1 MLIFR
6 TTNRG
11 YTSKIYG
18 DGITARSVKADDIV
32 LLTDYESNITVK
44 IAYYDINDNFL
55 GLYNFTNLAPGSVYG
70 AYTMSHDAAYLAYL
84 HTIPSAVIANRGL
97 LKFSFQFIDANGVV
111 KNTPVFTENISDS
124 VYTIDSDT
132 QPTIVL
138 DNRYWPIANTNQ
150 VGLVKVDGTTITA
163 DADGTIHSAGG
174 TGDITELKGN
184 IDAHTANLLNPT
196 ITNATLKEVIDA
208 SAATVNGGILNAV
221 ELKGTIQAD
230 AAEINNITLN
240 EAAINNAT
248 FTGNLVGNG
257 SHIEGFTFAGVID
270 KTTEV
275 PTMGTSAKSVA
286 TKGYADNVLK
296 DAKAYADSV
305 SHGATAYVYT
315 DEAALYSRMTI
326 NRSEF
331 GEGQYEYSITEIK
344 DINDVVINLDTL
356 SLGTNFLFETG
367 DGSRWLAK
375 KVFFS
380 SEMLDV
386 NASTT
391 KAMFFKLYD
400 NDSTNYV
407 SKTEF
412 NNTTADLQ
420 NQITATDTKI
430 DTVNT
435 TLSAITGELTTQLE
449 AETNNREAADT
460 AINTT
465 IDNLSAAM
473 PTDIQGSGNK
483 IYLVHDGTKLT
494 PQTDVEFKT
503 VNGVSIIGSGN
514 IPAGSST
521 TTVVIDAP
529 ADATNGNLTASQLAT
544 LRENKGNLLEF
555 NNEIYYLNDDEHN
568 SGSLIYTHSGYN
580 AGVSG
585 MRKYISITIATAAWT
600 LIIEDS
606 SNKLDKVSTTTTY
619 SQAYI
624 KTASGS
630 QQMVNVADSVVVS
643 SIPYRSATGTI
654 KTADPEVDE
663 DAATLKWVNSN
674 AKVSNVEVADNTAAI
689 KNELGD
695 SLATFSLKTVNGN
708 SLFGS
713 GDIAVEGGGSGGGG
727 VEVIEK
733 TANQDGTFTAPLTA
747 DEFNKLVANTAIL
760 KLTYMM
766 YGFLPVIVNL
776 ANPVSATVQNNTT
789 LAYTVGVP
797 LALNVVLL
805 PTITSTDLTK
815 IDLSIQI
822 KDSTPITATG
832 NDDKYDSI
840 SDYPL
845 LGFAEDVADVPQ
857 LAIPKSFLIGSCLY
871 SNGTWNWDS
880 PSGVGIV
887 SDKYLDSWLTHINFY
902 TTDINATTLEAILL
916 IKTESTLPGAEA
928 YKRYSTIVH
937 IGGTNT
943 ESSSGKLGS
952 EGLFTVYD
960 TTTHKPIYITFEVV
974 GDLTNHLQIPTFKA
988 YQDGAEITT
997 TFLTKVYGIEFYLL

>member
-111 KNTPVFTENISDS
+111 KNTPIFTENISDS

-174 TGDITELKGN
+174 VGDITELKGN

-257 SHIEGFTFAGVID
+257 SHIEGFTFAGAID

-286 TKGYADNVLK
+286 TKGYADAVLV
-296 DAKAYADSV
+296 DAKAYADNI
-305 SHGATAYVYT
+305 SHGATAYVYS

-344 DINDVVINLDTL
+344 DINDTIINLDTL
-356 SLGTNFLFETG
+356 NLGTNFLFETG

-375 KVFFS
+375 KIFFS
-380 SEMLDV
+380 SEVLDV
-386 NASTT
+386 IAAAT

-412 NNTTADLQ
+412 NATTADLQ
-420 NQITATDTKI
+420 SQITAADNKI

-460 AINTT
+460 AINNT

-521 TTVVIDAP
+521 TIVVIDAP

-555 NNEIYYLNDDEHN
+555 NNEIYYLNDDEHKP
-568 SGSLIYTHSGYN
+568 GSLVYTCLTYN
-580 AGVSG
+580 DTNETLI
-585 MRKYISITIATAAWT
+585 KFITIN
-600 LIIEDS
+600 DS
-606 SNKLDKVSTTTTY
+606 TREW
-619 SQAYI
+619 Q
-624 KTASGS
+624 
-630 QQMVNVADSVVVS
+630 
-643 SIPYRSATGTI
+643 
-654 KTADPEVDE
+654 
-663 DAATLKWVNSN
+663 
-674 AKVSNVEVADNTAAI
+674 
-689 KNELGD
+689 
-695 SLATFSLKTVNGN
+695 LATKK
-708 SLFGS
+708 
-713 GDIAVEGGGSGGGG
+713 VEGGGSGGGG

-747 DEFNKLVANTAIL
+747 DEFNKLAANTATL

-766 YGFLPVIVNL
+766 YSFLPVIVNL

-789 LAYTVGVP
+789 LAYTVGIP

-845 LGFAEDVADVPQ
+845 LGFVEDVADVPQ

-871 SNGTWNWDS
+871 SNGTWN
-880 PSGVGIV
+880 
-887 SDKYLDSWLTHINFY
+887 
-902 TTDINATTLEAILL
+902 
-916 IKTESTLPGAEA
+916 
-928 YKRYSTIVH
+928 
-937 IGGTNT
+937 
-943 ESSSGKLGS
+943 
-952 EGLFTVYD
+952 
-960 TTTHKPIYITFEVV
+960 
-974 GDLTNHLQIPTFKA
+974 
-988 YQDGAEITT
+988 
-997 TFLTKVYGIEFYLL
+997 

>member
-1 MLIFR
+1 
-6 TTNRG
+6 
-11 YTSKIYG
+11 
-18 DGITARSVKADDIV
+18 
-32 LLTDYESNITVK
+32 
-44 IAYYDINDNFL
+44 
-55 GLYNFTNLAPGSVYG
+55 
-70 AYTMSHDAAYLAYL
+70 MSHDAAYLAYL

-97 LKFSFQFIDANGVV
+97 LKFSFQFIDANGVI
-111 KNTPVFTENISDS
+111 KNTPIFTENISDS

-174 TGDITELKGN
+174 IGDITELKGN

-230 AAEINNITLN
+230 AAEINNPTLN

-257 SHIEGFTFAGVID
+257 AHIEGFTFAGAID

-286 TKGYADNVLK
+286 TKGYADAVLE
-296 DAKAYADSV
+296 DAKAYADSI
-305 SHGATAYVYT
+305 SHGATAYVYS

-326 NRSEF
+326 SRSEF

-344 DINDVVINLDTL
+344 DINDTIINLDTL
-356 SLGTNFLFETG
+356 NLGTNFLFETG

-380 SEMLDV
+380 SEALDV
-386 NASTT
+386 NAATT

-412 NNTTADLQ
+412 NTTTANLQ
-420 NQITATDTKI
+420 SQITAADNKI

-449 AETNNREAADT
+449 TETNNREAADT
-460 AINTT
+460 AINDT
-465 IDNLSAAM
+465 INNLSAAM
-473 PTDIQGSGNK
+473 PTDIEGNGNK

-521 TTVVIDAP
+521 TVVVIDAP

-555 NNEIYYLNDDEHN
+555 NNEIYYLNDDEHKP
-568 SGSLIYTHSGYN
+568 GVLIYTHSGYN

-619 SQAYI
+619 AQAYV

-643 SIPYRSATGTI
+643 SIPYRSASGTI
-654 KTADPEVDE
+654 KTADPVDDE
-663 DAATLKWVNSN
+663 DAATLKWVNRN

-695 SLATFSLKTVNGN
+695 TLGSFSLKTVNGN

-713 GDIAVEGGGSGGGG
+713 GDIAVSGGGS
-727 VEVIEK
+727 
-733 TANQDGTFTAPLTA
+733 TFTLLSNLTA
-747 DEFNKLVANTAIL
+747 SAGVSDT
-760 KLTYMM
+760 TY
-766 YGFLPVIVNL
+766 
-776 ANPVSATVQNNTT
+776 A
-789 LAYTVGVP
+789 
-797 LALNVVLL
+797 
-805 PTITSTDLTK
+805 
-815 IDLSIQI
+815 
-822 KDSTPITATG
+822 
-832 NDDKYDSI
+832 
-840 SDYPL
+840 DYPL
-845 LGFAEDVADVPQ
+845 RFDFTVAGLTTSDMVEAVLSVAD
-857 LAIPKSFLIGSCLY
+857 A
-871 SNGTWNWDS
+871 T
-880 PSGVGIV
+880 SG
-887 SDKYLDSWLTHINFY
+887 NF
-902 TTDINATTLEAILL
+902 A
-916 IKTESTLPGAEA
+916 P
-928 YKRYSTIVH
+928 
-937 IGGTNT
+937 
-943 ESSSGKLGS
+943 
-952 EGLFTVYD
+952 
-960 TTTHKPIYITFEVV
+960 
-974 GDLTNHLQIPTFKA
+974 
-988 YQDGAEITT
+988 ITT
-997 TFLTKVYGIEFYLL
+997 TVDGKFSIYGKTGSSLSSSINAIVFKGGN

>member
-55 GLYNFTNLAPGSVYG
+55 GLYNFTNLSPGSVYG

-97 LKFSFQFIDANGVV
+97 LKFSFQFIDANGVI
-111 KNTPVFTENISDS
+111 KNTPIFTENIADS

-230 AAEINNITLN
+230 ESEINNITLN

-257 SHIEGFTFAGVID
+257 SHMEGFTFAGAIA

-286 TKGYADNVLK
+286 TKGYADAVLV
-296 DAKAYADSV
+296 DAKAYADSI
-305 SHGATAYVYT
+305 SHGATAYVYG
-315 DEAALYSRMTI
+315 DEAALYSRMTVVC
-326 NRSEF
+326 SEF

-344 DINDVVINLDTL
+344 DINDVVINLDAL
-356 SLGTNFLFETG
+356 NLGTNFLFESG

-375 KVFFS
+375 KFFFS
-380 SEMLDV
+380 SEMLNPNDD
-386 NASTT
+386 AT

-412 NNTTADLQ
+412 NSTTADLQ
-420 NQITATDTKI
+420 SQITAADNKI

-473 PTDIQGSGNK
+473 PTDIRGEGNK

-514 IPAGSST
+514 IPAGGGST
-521 TTVVIDAP
+521 TVVVIDAP

-555 NNEIYYLNDDEHN
+555 NNEIYYLNDDEHKP
-568 SGSLIYTHSGYN
+568 GSLVYTCLTYN
-580 AGVSG
+580 DTNETLI
-585 MRKYISITIATAAWT
+585 KFITIN
-600 LIIEDS
+600 DS
-606 SNKLDKVSTTTTY
+606 TREWQLTT
-619 SQAYI
+619 
-624 KTASGS
+624 K
-630 QQMVNVADSVVVS
+630 
-643 SIPYRSATGTI
+643 
-654 KTADPEVDE
+654 K
-663 DAATLKWVNSN
+663 
-674 AKVSNVEVADNTAAI
+674 
-689 KNELGD
+689 
-695 SLATFSLKTVNGN
+695 
-708 SLFGS
+708 
-713 GDIAVEGGGSGGGG
+713 VEGGGSGGGG

-733 TANQDGTFTAPLTA
+733 TANQNGTFTAPLTA
-747 DEFNKLVANTAIL
+747 DEFNKLAANTATL

-789 LAYTVGVP
+789 LAYAVGVP

-805 PTITSTDLTK
+805 PTIVSTDLTK

-840 SDYPL
+840 SDYPYQAL
-845 LGFAEDVADVPQ
+845 LKMQ
-857 LAIPKSFLIGSCLY
+857 QMFLNLQ
-871 SNGTWNWDS
+871 
-880 PSGVGIV
+880 
-887 SDKYLDSWLTHINFY
+887 YLSH
-902 TTDINATTLEAILL
+902 
-916 IKTESTLPGAEA
+916 S
-928 YKRYSTIVH
+928 
-937 IGGTNT
+937 
-943 ESSSGKLGS
+943 
-952 EGLFTVYD
+952 
-960 TTTHKPIYITFEVV
+960 
-974 GDLTNHLQIPTFKA
+974 
-988 YQDGAEITT
+988 
-997 TFLTKVYGIEFYLL
+997 

>member
-97 LKFSFQFIDANGVV
+97 LKFSFQFIDANSVI
-111 KNTPVFTENISDS
+111 KNTPIFTENIADS

-150 VGLVKVDGTTITA
+150 VGLVKVDGTTVTV

-174 TGDITELKGN
+174 AGDITELKGD

-196 ITNATLKEVIDA
+196 ITNATLK
-208 SAATVNGGILNAV
+208 ATITNTGTIEGGILKDV
-221 ELKGTIQAD
+221 DLKGTIQAD
-230 AAEINNITLN
+230 AAELNNPTLN

-248 FTGNLVGNG
+248 FTGNLIGNG
-257 SHIEGFTFAGVID
+257 SHIEGFTFAGAID

-286 TKGYADNVLK
+286 TKGYADAVLE
-296 DAKAYADSV
+296 DAKAYADSI
-305 SHGATAYVYT
+305 SHGATAYVYS

-344 DINDVVINLDTL
+344 DINDTIINLDTL
-356 SLGTNFLFETG
+356 NLGTNFLFETG

-375 KVFFS
+375 KIFFS
-380 SEMLDV
+380 SEVLDV

-412 NNTTADLQ
+412 NTKVDDLQ
-420 NQITATDTKI
+420 GQITAADSKI
-430 DTVNT
+430 DNVNT
-435 TLSAITGELTTQLE
+435 NLSAITGELTTNLE
-449 AETNNREAADT
+449 TETNNREAADT

-465 IDNLSAAM
+465 IENLSKAM
-473 PTDIQGSGNK
+473 PTDIKGNGNK

-503 VNGVSIIGSGN
+503 VNGTSIIGSGN
-514 IPAGSST
+514 IKVEGSST
-521 TTVVIDAP
+521 TVVVIDAP

-568 SGSLIYTHSGYN
+568 PGLLVYTYSGYN
-580 AGVSG
+580 EGVSG
-585 MRKYISITIATAAWT
+585 MRKYISVTIATAA
-600 LIIEDS
+600 
-606 SNKLDKVSTTTTY
+606 
-619 SQAYI
+619 
-624 KTASGS
+624 
-630 QQMVNVADSVVVS
+630 
-643 SIPYRSATGTI
+643 
-654 KTADPEVDE
+654 
-663 DAATLKWVNSN
+663 
-674 AKVSNVEVADNTAAI
+674 
-689 KNELGD
+689 
-695 SLATFSLKTVNGN
+695 
-708 SLFGS
+708 
-713 GDIAVEGGGSGGGG
+713 
-727 VEVIEK
+727 
-733 TANQDGTFTAPLTA
+733 
-747 DEFNKLVANTAIL
+747 
-760 KLTYMM
+760 
-766 YGFLPVIVNL
+766 
-776 ANPVSATVQNNTT
+776 
-789 LAYTVGVP
+789 
-797 LALNVVLL
+797 
-805 PTITSTDLTK
+805 
-815 IDLSIQI
+815 
-822 KDSTPITATG
+822 
-832 NDDKYDSI
+832 
-840 SDYPL
+840 
-845 LGFAEDVADVPQ
+845 
-857 LAIPKSFLIGSCLY
+857 
-871 SNGTWNWDS
+871 
-880 PSGVGIV
+880 
-887 SDKYLDSWLTHINFY
+887 
-902 TTDINATTLEAILL
+902 
-916 IKTESTLPGAEA
+916 
-928 YKRYSTIVH
+928 
-937 IGGTNT
+937 
-943 ESSSGKLGS
+943 
-952 EGLFTVYD
+952 
-960 TTTHKPIYITFEVV
+960 
-974 GDLTNHLQIPTFKA
+974 
-988 YQDGAEITT
+988 
-997 TFLTKVYGIEFYLL
+997 

>member
-111 KNTPVFTENISDS
+111 KNTPIFTENISDS

-132 QPTIVL
+132 QPTVVL

-184 IDAHTANLLNPT
+184 IDAHAANLLNPT

-230 AAEINNITLN
+230 AAEINNLTLN

-257 SHIEGFTFAGVID
+257 SHIEGFTFAGAID

-286 TKGYADNVLK
+286 TKGYADAVLK
-296 DAKAYADSV
+296 DAKDYADSI
-305 SHGATAYVYT
+305 SHGATAYVYS
-315 DEAALYSRMTI
+315 DEAALYSRMTVV
-326 NRSEF
+326 RSEF

-356 SLGTNFLFETG
+356 NLGTNFLFETG

-375 KVFFS
+375 KIFFS
-380 SEMLDV
+380 SEALDV

-412 NNTTADLQ
+412 NTTTADLQ
-420 NQITATDTKI
+420 GQITAADNKI

-449 AETNNREAADT
+449 TETNNREAADT
-460 AINTT
+460 AINDT
-465 IDNLSAAM
+465 INNLSAAM
-473 PTDIQGSGNK
+473 PTDIKGDGNK

-514 IPAGSST
+514 IAAGGGAAT
-521 TTVVIDAP
+521 TVVVIDAP

-555 NNEIYYLNDDEHN
+555 NNEIYYLNDDEHKP
-568 SGSLIYTHSGYN
+568 GSLVYTHSGYN
-580 AGVSG
+580 EGVSG

-619 SQAYI
+619 AQAYV
-624 KTASGS
+624 KAAGGS
-630 QQMVNVADSVVVS
+630 QQMINVADSVVVR
-643 SIPYRSATGTI
+643 SIPYRSASGTI
-654 KTADPEVDE
+654 KTADPVDDE
-663 DAATLKWVNSN
+663 DAATLKWVNRN

-695 SLATFSLKTVNGN
+695 TLGSFSLKTVNGN
-708 SLFGS
+708 SLFGT
-713 GDIAVEGGGSGGGG
+713 GDIAVSGGGS
-727 VEVIEK
+727 
-733 TANQDGTFTAPLTA
+733 TFTLLSNLTA
-747 DEFNKLVANTAIL
+747 STGVADT
-760 KLTYMM
+760 TY
-766 YGFLPVIVNL
+766 
-776 ANPVSATVQNNTT
+776 A
-789 LAYTVGVP
+789 
-797 LALNVVLL
+797 
-805 PTITSTDLTK
+805 
-815 IDLSIQI
+815 
-822 KDSTPITATG
+822 
-832 NDDKYDSI
+832 
-840 SDYPL
+840 DYPL
-845 LGFAEDVADVPQ
+845 RFDFTVAGLTTSDMVEAVLSVAD
-857 LAIPKSFLIGSCLY
+857 A
-871 SNGTWNWDS
+871 T
-880 PSGVGIV
+880 SG
-887 SDKYLDSWLTHINFY
+887 NF
-902 TTDINATTLEAILL
+902 A
-916 IKTESTLPGAEA
+916 P
-928 YKRYSTIVH
+928 
-937 IGGTNT
+937 
-943 ESSSGKLGS
+943 
-952 EGLFTVYD
+952 
-960 TTTHKPIYITFEVV
+960 
-974 GDLTNHLQIPTFKA
+974 
-988 YQDGAEITT
+988 ITT
-997 TFLTKVYGIEFYLL
+997 TVDGKFSIYGKTGSSLSSSINAIVFKGGSN

>member
-97 LKFSFQFIDANGVV
+97 LKFSFQFIDANGVI

-132 QPTIVL
+132 QPTVVL

-174 TGDITELKGN
+174 VGDITELKGN

-230 AAEINNITLN
+230 AAEINNLTLN

-248 FTGNLVGNG
+248 FTGSLIGNG
-257 SHIEGFTFAGVID
+257 SHIEGFTFAGAID

-286 TKGYADNVLK
+286 TKGYADAVLV
-296 DAKAYADSV
+296 DAKAYADSI
-305 SHGATAYVYT
+305 SHGATAYVYG
-315 DEAALYSRMTI
+315 DEAALYSRMTVV
-326 NRSEF
+326 RSEF

-344 DINDVVINLDTL
+344 DVNDTIINLDTL
-356 SLGTNFLFETG
+356 NLGTNFLFETG

-375 KVFFS
+375 KMFFS
-380 SEMLDV
+380 SEVLDV
-386 NASTT
+386 NANTT

-412 NNTTADLQ
+412 NSTTANLQ
-420 NQITATDTKI
+420 SQITATDNKI
-430 DTVNT
+430 DNVNT

-465 IDNLSAAM
+465 INNLSAAM
-473 PTDIQGSGNK
+473 PTDIQGNGNK
-483 IYLVHDGTKLT
+483 IYLVHNGTKLT

-514 IPAGSST
+514 ITAGGSAT
-521 TTVVIDAP
+521 TTVVVIDAP

-568 SGSLIYTHSGYN
+568 SGSLVYTHSGYN
-580 AGVSG
+580 TGVSG
-585 MRKYISITIATAAWT
+585 MRKYISITIATAA
-600 LIIEDS
+600 
-606 SNKLDKVSTTTTY
+606 
-619 SQAYI
+619 
-624 KTASGS
+624 
-630 QQMVNVADSVVVS
+630 
-643 SIPYRSATGTI
+643 
-654 KTADPEVDE
+654 
-663 DAATLKWVNSN
+663 
-674 AKVSNVEVADNTAAI
+674 
-689 KNELGD
+689 
-695 SLATFSLKTVNGN
+695 
-708 SLFGS
+708 
-713 GDIAVEGGGSGGGG
+713 
-727 VEVIEK
+727 
-733 TANQDGTFTAPLTA
+733 
-747 DEFNKLVANTAIL
+747 
-760 KLTYMM
+760 
-766 YGFLPVIVNL
+766 
-776 ANPVSATVQNNTT
+776 
-789 LAYTVGVP
+789 
-797 LALNVVLL
+797 
-805 PTITSTDLTK
+805 
-815 IDLSIQI
+815 
-822 KDSTPITATG
+822 
-832 NDDKYDSI
+832 
-840 SDYPL
+840 
-845 LGFAEDVADVPQ
+845 
-857 LAIPKSFLIGSCLY
+857 
-871 SNGTWNWDS
+871 
-880 PSGVGIV
+880 
-887 SDKYLDSWLTHINFY
+887 
-902 TTDINATTLEAILL
+902 
-916 IKTESTLPGAEA
+916 
-928 YKRYSTIVH
+928 
-937 IGGTNT
+937 
-943 ESSSGKLGS
+943 
-952 EGLFTVYD
+952 
-960 TTTHKPIYITFEVV
+960 
-974 GDLTNHLQIPTFKA
+974 
-988 YQDGAEITT
+988 
-997 TFLTKVYGIEFYLL
+997 

>member
-84 HTIPSAVIANRGL
+84 HTIPSAVIANPGL

-111 KNTPVFTENISDS
+111 KNTPVFTENIVDS

-150 VGLVKVDGTTITA
+150 VGLVKVDGITITA

-174 TGDITELKGN
+174 SGDITELKGN

-208 SAATVNGGILNAV
+208 SAATVNGGVLNAV

-248 FTGNLVGNG
+248 FTGNLIGNG
-257 SHIEGFTFAGVID
+257 SHIEGFTFAGAID

-296 DAKAYADSV
+296 DAKAYADSI
-305 SHGATAYVYT
+305 SHGATAYVYG

-326 NRSEF
+326 SRSEF
-331 GEGQYEYSITEIK
+331 GEGQYEYNITEIK
-344 DINDVVINLDTL
+344 DINDTIINLDTL
-356 SLGTNFLFETG
+356 NLGTNFLFETG

-380 SEMLDV
+380 SEVLDV

-412 NNTTADLQ
+412 NTTTANLQ
-420 NQITATDTKI
+420 GQITAADNKI

-465 IDNLSAAM
+465 INNLSAAM

-483 IYLVHDGTKLT
+483 IYLVHNGTKLT

-555 NNEIYYLNDDEHN
+555 NNEIYYLNDDEHKP
-568 SGSLIYTHSGYN
+568 GSLVYTN
-580 AGVSG
+580 QGVSG

-619 SQAYI
+619 AQAYV
-624 KTASGS
+624 KAAGGS
-630 QQMVNVADSVVVS
+630 QQMMNIADSVVVS
-643 SIPYRSATGTI
+643 SIPYRGANGTI
-654 KTADPEVDE
+654 KTADPVDDE
-663 DAATLKWVNSN
+663 DAATLKWVNRN

-708 SLFGS
+708 SLFGT
-713 GDIAVEGGGSGGGG
+713 GDIAVSGGGS
-727 VEVIEK
+727 
-733 TANQDGTFTAPLTA
+733 TFNLLSNLTA
-747 DEFNKLVANTAIL
+747 SAGVADT
-760 KLTYMM
+760 TY
-766 YGFLPVIVNL
+766 P
-776 ANPVSATVQNNTT
+776 
-789 LAYTVGVP
+789 
-797 LALNVVLL
+797 
-805 PTITSTDLTK
+805 
-815 IDLSIQI
+815 
-822 KDSTPITATG
+822 
-832 NDDKYDSI
+832 
-840 SDYPL
+840 DYPL
-845 LGFAEDVADVPQ
+845 RFDFAVAG
-857 LAIPKSFLIGSCLY
+857 L
-871 SNGTWNWDS
+871 TT
-880 PSGVGIV
+880 
-887 SDKYLDSWLTHINFY
+887 SDMV
-902 TTDINATTLEAILL
+902 EAILNVADA
-916 IKTESTLPGAEA
+916 T
-928 YKRYSTIVH
+928 
-937 IGGTNT
+937 
-943 ESSSGKLGS
+943 SGN
-952 EGLFTVYD
+952 FA
-960 TTTHKPIYITFEVV
+960 P
-974 GDLTNHLQIPTFKA
+974 
-988 YQDGAEITT
+988 ITT
-997 TFLTKVYGIEFYLL
+997 TVDGKFSIYGKTGSSLSSSINAIVFKGGSN

>member
-97 LKFSFQFIDANGVV
+97 LKFSFQFIDANGVI
-111 KNTPVFTENISDS
+111 KNTPIFTENISDS

-150 VGLVKVDGTTITA
+150 IGLVKVDGTTITA

-174 TGDITELKGN
+174 GGGDITELKGN

-230 AAEINNITLN
+230 AAEINNLTLN

-248 FTGNLVGNG
+248 FTGSLVGNG
-257 SHIEGFTFAGVID
+257 SHIEGFTFAGAID

-296 DAKAYADSV
+296 DAKAYADSI
-305 SHGATAYVYT
+305 SHGATAYVYG
-315 DEAALYSRMTI
+315 DEAALYSRMTVV
-326 NRSEF
+326 RSEF

-344 DINDVVINLDTL
+344 DINDIVINLDTL
-356 SLGTNFLFETG
+356 NLGTNFLFESG

-375 KVFFS
+375 KMFFS
-380 SEMLDV
+380 SEMLNPNDD
-386 NASTT
+386 AT
-391 KAMFFKLYD
+391 KAKFFKLYD

-412 NNTTADLQ
+412 NTTTANLQ
-420 NQITATDTKI
+420 SQITAADNKI

-460 AINTT
+460 AINST
-465 IDNLSAAM
+465 IDNLSKAM
-473 PTDIQGSGNK
+473 PTDIRGEGNK

-514 IPAGSST
+514 IAAGGGST
-521 TTVVIDAP
+521 TVVVIDAP
-529 ADATNGNLTASQLAT
+529 ADATSGNLTASQLAT

-555 NNEIYYLNDDEHN
+555 NNEIYYLNDDEHKP
-568 SGSLIYTHSGYN
+568 GSLVYTHSGYN
-580 AGVSG
+580 EGVSG
-585 MRKYISITIATAAWT
+585 MRKYISITIATAA
-600 LIIEDS
+600 
-606 SNKLDKVSTTTTY
+606 
-619 SQAYI
+619 
-624 KTASGS
+624 
-630 QQMVNVADSVVVS
+630 
-643 SIPYRSATGTI
+643 
-654 KTADPEVDE
+654 
-663 DAATLKWVNSN
+663 
-674 AKVSNVEVADNTAAI
+674 
-689 KNELGD
+689 
-695 SLATFSLKTVNGN
+695 
-708 SLFGS
+708 
-713 GDIAVEGGGSGGGG
+713 
-727 VEVIEK
+727 
-733 TANQDGTFTAPLTA
+733 
-747 DEFNKLVANTAIL
+747 
-760 KLTYMM
+760 
-766 YGFLPVIVNL
+766 
-776 ANPVSATVQNNTT
+776 
-789 LAYTVGVP
+789 
-797 LALNVVLL
+797 
-805 PTITSTDLTK
+805 
-815 IDLSIQI
+815 
-822 KDSTPITATG
+822 
-832 NDDKYDSI
+832 
-840 SDYPL
+840 
-845 LGFAEDVADVPQ
+845 
-857 LAIPKSFLIGSCLY
+857 
-871 SNGTWNWDS
+871 
-880 PSGVGIV
+880 
-887 SDKYLDSWLTHINFY
+887 
-902 TTDINATTLEAILL
+902 
-916 IKTESTLPGAEA
+916 
-928 YKRYSTIVH
+928 
-937 IGGTNT
+937 
-943 ESSSGKLGS
+943 
-952 EGLFTVYD
+952 
-960 TTTHKPIYITFEVV
+960 
-974 GDLTNHLQIPTFKA
+974 
-988 YQDGAEITT
+988 
-997 TFLTKVYGIEFYLL
+997 

>member
-111 KNTPVFTENISDS
+111 KNTPIFTENIADS

-208 SAATVNGGILNAV
+208 SAATVNGGILKAV
-221 ELKGTIQAD
+221 ELQGTIQAD
-230 AAEINNITLN
+230 AAEINNPTLN

-257 SHIEGFTFAGVID
+257 AHMEGFTFAGAID

-296 DAKAYADSV
+296 DAKAYADSI
-305 SHGATAYVYT
+305 SHGATAYVYG

-344 DINDVVINLDTL
+344 DINDIAINLDTL
-356 SLGTNFLFETG
+356 NLGTNFLFESG

-375 KVFFS
+375 KFFFS
-380 SEMLDV
+380 SEVLDV
-386 NASTT
+386 NDDAT

-412 NNTTADLQ
+412 NTTTADLQ
-420 NQITATDTKI
+420 GQITAADNKI

-449 AETNNREAADT
+449 TETNNREAADE

-465 IDNLSAAM
+465 INNLSAAM
-473 PTDIQGSGNK
+473 PTDIKGEGNK
-483 IYLVHDGTKLT
+483 IYLVHNGTKLT

-514 IPAGSST
+514 IAVGGGAST
-521 TTVVIDAP
+521 VVVIDAP

-555 NNEIYYLNDDEHN
+555 NNEIYYLNDDEHKP
-568 SGSLIYTHSGYN
+568 GSLVYTHSGYN
-580 AGVSG
+580 EGVSG

-600 LIIEDS
+600 LIVEDS

-619 SQAYI
+619 AQAYI

-630 QQMVNVADSVVVS
+630 QQMVNVADSVVVN

-654 KTADPEVDE
+654 KTADPTDDE
-663 DAATLKWVNSN
+663 DAATLKWVNRN
-674 AKVSNVEVADNTAAI
+674 AKVSNVDVADNTAAI

-695 SLATFSLKTVNGN
+695 SLATFSLKTINGN

-713 GDIAVEGGGSGGGG
+713 GDIAVSGGGG
-727 VEVIEK
+727 S
-733 TANQDGTFTAPLTA
+733 TFTLLSNLTA
-747 DEFNKLVANTAIL
+747 SAGVADT
-760 KLTYMM
+760 TY
-766 YGFLPVIVNL
+766 
-776 ANPVSATVQNNTT
+776 A
-789 LAYTVGVP
+789 
-797 LALNVVLL
+797 
-805 PTITSTDLTK
+805 
-815 IDLSIQI
+815 
-822 KDSTPITATG
+822 
-832 NDDKYDSI
+832 
-840 SDYPL
+840 DYPL
-845 LGFAEDVADVPQ
+845 RFDFTVAGLTTSDMVEAVLGVAD
-857 LAIPKSFLIGSCLY
+857 A
-871 SNGTWNWDS
+871 T
-880 PSGVGIV
+880 SG
-887 SDKYLDSWLTHINFY
+887 NF
-902 TTDINATTLEAILL
+902 A
-916 IKTESTLPGAEA
+916 P
-928 YKRYSTIVH
+928 
-937 IGGTNT
+937 
-943 ESSSGKLGS
+943 
-952 EGLFTVYD
+952 
-960 TTTHKPIYITFEVV
+960 
-974 GDLTNHLQIPTFKA
+974 
-988 YQDGAEITT
+988 ITT
-997 TFLTKVYGIEFYLL
+997 TVDGKFSIYGKTGSSLSSSINAIVFKGGNN